1 MNNQPLLPESAM
13 KYFNNSSKIS
23 YDEYLRAYSLRNCL
37 ENIVNTIFMYL
48 TDKERTNQKKWITK
62 NSLNQKINLS
72 KNYFSND
79 EIFNKLINI
88 KNIGNKAHPD
98 TEEHANLTHD
108 EINLALEDLS
118 KVCEWVIIAYL
129 KRNGFNQESWIPTML
144 STLPPMYRIHI
155 LEELFNY
162 YKKDI
167 LGKQDLLDYL
177 NYVQHTETV
186 YMNAIASGQISF
198 ELYQEL
204 TSKPLPKQQE
214 FSQVLLLI
222 DKLAMAYLKNGNYQ
236 EAIEFIN
243 LQFKENFIN
252 ETFKSQMLDKLDSL
266 EKAKKQLPISQRL
279 EETKE
284 YFKEILAVL
293 KEEEYSLFITL
304 FTAIVAQDEL
314 VKKSIQNKN

>member
-1 MNNQPLLPESAM
+1 MNEKQPLIPKCTLQ
-13 KYFNNSSKIS
+13 YFEDSSNIS
-23 YDEYLRAYSLRNCL
+23 YPEYIRALGLRNCL
-37 ENIVNTIFMYL
+37 EDIVNTIFIYL
-48 TDKERTNQKKWITK
+48 TDKERTNNKKWVKK
-62 NSLNQKINLS
+62 NLSEKINLS
-72 KNYFSND
+72 KNYFLDNT
-79 EIFNKLINI
+79 IFNKLIHI
-88 KNIGNKAHPD
+88 KKVGDKIHPA
-98 TEEHANLTHD
+98 EKHNLTHE
-108 EINLALEDLS
+108 EITLALEDIA

-167 LGKQDLLDYL
+167 LGKEDLLDYL

-222 DKLAMAYLKNGNYQ
+222 DKLAMAYLKNGDYQ
-236 EAIEFIN
+236 KANKFIN

-266 EKAKKQLPISQRL
+266 EKAKKQLPISQSL

-284 YFKEILAVL
+284 YFKDILAVV

-314 VKKSIQNKN
+314 SKKIIKNK